1 MRRKLLL
8 FLTALVLLVGNVKA
22 QQNIIGPQSR
32 VASSFAIFIDDK
44 SYDACKDAVMAYK
57 DMLEKEGLATY
68 LLVADWE
75 GPEHVKYF
83 LEKYY
88 NEQAMEGAVFI
99 GNIPIPMVRKAQHMT
114 SAFKMSEKMEMRE
127 SSVPSDRFYDDFD
140 LKFTFIKRDSVETNL
155 YYYNLDG
162 NGPQRINCEIYT
174 GRIKP
179 TKEGEEGYK
188 QITKY
193 LNKVVAERQQPN
205 KLDKIV
211 SYTGHGSF

>member
-1 MRRKLLL
+1 MKKTLLL
-8 FLTALVLLVGNVKA
+8 FLTAFMFIMGIVRA
-22 QQNIIGPQSR
+22 QQNIIATQSR

-44 SYDACKDAVMAYK
+44 SYEACKDAVMAYK

-114 SAFKMSEKMEMRE
+114 SAFKMSEKA
-127 SSVPSDRFYDDFD
+127 FGD
-140 LKFTFIKRDSVETNL
+140 LSTLSE
-155 YYYNLDG
+155 
-162 NGPQRINCEIYT
+162 
-174 GRIKP
+174 
-179 TKEGEEGYK
+179 
-188 QITKY
+188 KY
-193 LNKVVAERQQPN
+193 LEAKTETRFRALDFYS
-205 KLDKIV
+205 KLE
-211 SYTGHGSF
+211 SE